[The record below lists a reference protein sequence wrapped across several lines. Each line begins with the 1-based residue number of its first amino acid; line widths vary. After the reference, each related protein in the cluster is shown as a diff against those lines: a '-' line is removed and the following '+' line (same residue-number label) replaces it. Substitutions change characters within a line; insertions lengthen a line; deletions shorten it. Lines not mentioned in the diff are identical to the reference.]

1 MSNSPD
7 ELERDIETSRGRL
20 DRTLADLQERLNQP
34 GIPRNFADLRRSG
47 QAASETVE
55 RLVGEVRANPVPVLL
70 IAAGFGLIVYEA
82 FRTAA
87 ERRRL
92 AVVSAGSAT
101 VTADRHLPE
110 NHPDRMHERLDDA
123 LEESF
128 PGSDPVSVRIT
139 K

>member
-1 MSNSPD
+1 MSDSPD
-7 ELERDIETSRGRL
+7 KLEHDVEASRGRL
-20 DRTLADLQERLNQP
+20 DRTLTDLQARFNRP
-34 GIPRNFADLRRSG
+34 GIPRDFADLRRSG

-55 RLVGEVRANPVPVLL
+55 RLVRDVRVNPVPTLL
-70 IAAGFGLIVYEA
+70 IAAGFGLLVYEA
-82 FRTAA
+82 FRIAA

-92 AVVSAGSAT
+92 AVVPAGTAVAT
-101 VTADRHLPE
+101 TDRHLAE

-128 PGSDPVSVRIT
+128 PGSDPVSVQIT

>member
-1 MSNSPD
+1 MSDAPD
-7 ELERDIETSRGRL
+7 KLERDVEASRGRL
-20 DRTLADLQERLNQP
+20 DRTLADLRARFNQP
-34 GIPRNFADLRRSG
+34 GIPRDLADLRRSG

-55 RLVGEVRANPVPVLL
+55 RIAQDVRLNPVPALL
-70 IAAGFGLIVYEA
+70 IAAGFGLLVYEA

-92 AVVSAGSAT
+92 TLVSSAT
-101 VTADRHLPE
+101 AMPDRRLPE
-110 NHPDRMHERLDDA
+110 NHPDRMHARLDDA

>member
-1 MSNSPD
+1 MSDSPD
-7 ELERDIETSRGRL
+7 ELERDVEATRGRL
-20 DRTLADLQERLNQP
+20 DRTLGDLQNRLTGP
-34 GIPRNFADLRRSG
+34 GIPRSLADLRRSG
-47 QAASETVE
+47 EAAGETVE
-55 RLVGEVRANPVPVLL
+55 RFVADVRVNPVPALL
-70 IAAGFGLIVYEA
+70 IAAGLGLLVYEA

-92 AVVSAGSAT
+92 AVVPAGSAAAAT
-101 VTADRHLPE
+101 DRHLPE

>member
-1 MSNSPD
+1 MSDAPD
-7 ELERDIETSRGRL
+7 KLERDVEASRGRL
-20 DRTLADLQERLNQP
+20 DRTLADLQARFNQP
-34 GIPRNFADLRRSG
+34 GIPRDLADLRRSG

-55 RLVGEVRANPVPVLL
+55 RIAQDVRLNPVPALL
-70 IAAGFGLIVYEA
+70 IAAGFGLLVYEA

-92 AVVSAGSAT
+92 TLVPSAPAMP
-101 VTADRHLPE
+101 DRHLPE
-110 NHPDRMHERLDDA
+110 NHPDRMHARLDDA

>member
-1 MSNSPD
+1 MSDSPNK
-7 ELERDIETSRGRL
+7 LEQDVEASRGRL
-20 DRTLADLQERLNQP
+20 DRTLADLQAWFNRP
-34 GIPRNFADLRRSG
+34 GIPRDFADLRRSG

-55 RLVGEVRANPVPVLL
+55 RLVADVRVNPVPALM
-70 IAAGFGLIVYEA
+70 IAAGFGLLVYEA

-87 ERRRL
+87 DRRRL
-92 AVVSAGSAT
+92 AVVTAGSAIT
-101 VTADRHLPE
+101 TTDRHLPE

-128 PGSDPVSVRIT
+128 PGSDPISVRIT

>member
-1 MSNSPD
+1 MSDAPD
-7 ELERDIETSRGRL
+7 KLERDVEASRGRL
-20 DRTLADLQERLNQP
+20 DRTLADLQARFNQP
-34 GIPRNFADLRRSG
+34 GIPRDLADLRRSG
-47 QAASETVE
+47 QAASESVE
-55 RLVGEVRANPVPVLL
+55 RIVQDVRVNPVPALL
-70 IAAGFGLIVYEA
+70 IAAGFGLLVYEA

-92 AVVSAGSAT
+92 AVVPAASAYP
-101 VTADRHLPE
+101 VPDRHLPE

>member
-1 MSNSPD
+1 MSDSPD
-7 ELERDIETSRGRL
+7 KLEQDVEASRGRL
-20 DRTLADLQERLNQP
+20 DRTLADLQARFNRP
-34 GIPRNFADLRRSG
+34 GIPRDFSDLRRSG

-55 RLVGEVRANPVPVLL
+55 RFVADVRVNPVPALL
-70 IAAGFGLIVYEA
+70 IAAGFGLLVYEA
-82 FRTAA
+82 ARTAA

-92 AVVSAGSAT
+92 AFMPAGST
-101 VTADRHLPE
+101 VASPDRHLPE

>member
-1 MSNSPD
+1 MNDSP
-7 ELERDIETSRGRL
+7 EKLERDVEASRGRL
-20 DRTLADLQERLNQP
+20 DRTLADLQARMNRP
-34 GIPRNFADLRRSG
+34 GMPRDLADLRRSG
-47 QAASETVE
+47 QAATETVE
-55 RLVGEVRANPVPVLL
+55 RLIDDVRSDPVPALL
-70 IAAGFGLIVYEA
+70 IATGLGLLVYEA

-92 AVVSAGSAT
+92 AMITAGSAVGGT
-101 VTADRHLPE
+101 DRHLPE
-110 NHPDRMHERLDDA
+110 NRPDRMDERVDDA

>member
-1 MSNSPD
+1 MSDSPD
-7 ELERDIETSRGRL
+7 KLEQDVEASRGRL
-20 DRTLADLQERLNQP
+20 DRTLADLQARFNRP
-34 GIPRNFADLRRSG
+34 GIPRDFADLRRSG

-55 RLVGEVRANPVPVLL
+55 RFVADVRVNPVPALL
-70 IAAGFGLIVYEA
+70 IAAGVGLLVYEA

-92 AVVSAGSAT
+92 VDVTGGSGVAT
-101 VTADRHLPE
+101 TDRHLPE
-110 NHPDRMHERLDDA
+110 NDPDRMQARLDDA

-128 PGSDPVSVRIT
+128 PGSDPVSVRVT

>member
-1 MSNSPD
+1 MSDSPD
-7 ELERDIETSRGRL
+7 KLEQDVEASRDQL
-20 DRTLADLQERLNQP
+20 DRTLADLQSRLNQP
-34 GIPRNFADLRRSG
+34 GIPRGFADLRRAG
-47 QAASETVE
+47 QAASDTVAWVVE
-55 RLVGEVRANPVPVLL
+55 EVRRKPVPVLL
-70 IAAGFGLIVYEA
+70 IAAGFGLLVYEA

-92 AVVSAGSAT
+92 AVVPAGSAVAT
-101 VTADRHLPE
+101 SDRHLAE

>member
-1 MSNSPD
+1 MSDSPD
-7 ELERDIETSRGRL
+7 KLEQDVEASRGRL
-20 DRTLADLQERLNQP
+20 DRTLTDLQARFNRP
-34 GIPRNFADLRRSG
+34 GIPRDFADLRRSG

-55 RLVGEVRANPVPVLL
+55 RLVADVRINPVPALM
-70 IAAGFGLIVYEA
+70 IAAGFGLLVYEA

-92 AVVSAGSAT
+92 AVVSARSAIT
-101 VTADRHLPE
+101 STDRHLPE

>member
-1 MSNSPD
+1 M
-7 ELERDIETSRGRL
+7 
-20 DRTLADLQERLNQP
+20 
-34 GIPRNFADLRRSG
+34 
-47 QAASETVE
+47 
-55 RLVGEVRANPVPVLL
+55 
-70 IAAGFGLIVYEA
+70 IAAGFGLLVYEA
-82 FRTAA
+82 FRTTA

-92 AVVSAGSAT
+92 AVVPAGSDVAT
-101 VTADRHLPE
+101 TDRHLPE

>member
-1 MSNSPD
+1 MSASPD
-7 ELERDIETSRGRL
+7 KLERDVEASRGRL
-20 DRTLADLQERLNQP
+20 DRTLADLQARFSQP
-34 GIPRNFADLRRSG
+34 GIPRDFADLRRSG

-55 RLVGEVRANPVPVLL
+55 RFVADVRVNPVPALL
-70 IAAGFGLIVYEA
+70 IATGLGLLVYEA
-82 FRTAA
+82 FQTAA

-92 AVVSAGSAT
+92 AVVSTGSA
-101 VTADRHLPE
+101 VATADRHLPE

>member
-1 MSNSPD
+1 MSDSPD
-7 ELERDIETSRGRL
+7 KLERDVEASRGRL
-20 DRTLADLQERLNQP
+20 DRTLADLQARLNRP
-34 GIPRNFADLRRSG
+34 GIPRDFADLRRSG

-55 RLVGEVRANPVPVLL
+55 RFVQDVRVNPVPALL
-70 IAAGFGLIVYEA
+70 IAAGFGLLVFEA

-92 AVVSAGSAT
+92 AIVPAGPAMAKT
-101 VTADRHLPE
+101 DRHLSE
-110 NHPDRMHERLDDA
+110 NHPDRMHERLDVA

>member
-7 ELERDIETSRGRL
+7 ELEREVEASRGRL
-20 DRTLADLQERLNQP
+20 DRTLDDLQARLDGP
-34 GIPRNFADLRRSG
+34 DIPRDFADLRRSG
-47 QAASETVE
+47 LAVSETVE
-55 RLVGEVRANPVPVLL
+55 RFAADVRANPMPPLL
-70 IAAGFGLIVYEA
+70 IAAGFGLLVYEA

-92 AVVSAGSAT
+92 ALMPAVPVAT
-101 VTADRHLPE
+101 TPDRHLPE
-110 NHPDRMHERLDDA
+110 NHPARMHERLDQG
-123 LEESF
+123 LEETF

>member
-1 MSNSPD
+1 MSDSPD
-7 ELERDIETSRGRL
+7 KLERDVEASRGRL
-20 DRTLADLQERLNQP
+20 DRTLADLQARLNRP
-34 GIPRNFADLRRSG
+34 GIPRDFTDLRRSG
-47 QAASETVE
+47 RAANETIE
-55 RLVGEVRANPVPVLL
+55 RIAAEVRINPVPALL

-92 AVVSAGSAT
+92 AVVHPG
-101 VTADRHLPE
+101 TAMAPTDRHLAE

>member
-1 MSNSPD
+1 MSDAPD
-7 ELERDIETSRGRL
+7 KLERDVEASRGRL
-20 DRTLADLQERLNQP
+20 DRTLADLQARFNQP
-34 GIPRNFADLRRSG
+34 GIPRDLADLRRSG

-55 RLVGEVRANPVPVLL
+55 RIAQDVRLNPVPALL
-70 IAAGFGLIVYEA
+70 IAAGFGLLVYEA

-92 AVVSAGSAT
+92 TLVPSAT
-101 VTADRHLPE
+101 AMPDRRLPE
-110 NHPDRMHERLDDA
+110 NHPDPMHARLDDA

>member
-1 MSNSPD
+1 
-7 ELERDIETSRGRL
+7 L
-20 DRTLADLQERLNQP
+20 DRTLSDLQDRLNGP
-34 GIPRNFADLRRSG
+34 GIPRSLADLRRSG
-47 QAASETVE
+47 EAVGETVE
-55 RLVGEVRANPVPVLL
+55 RFVADVRVNPVPVLL
-70 IAAGFGLIVYEA
+70 IAAGFGLLVYEA
-82 FRTAA
+82 FRSAA

-92 AVVSAGSAT
+92 AVVPSGSAVAT
-101 VTADRHLPE
+101 LDRHLSE

>member
-1 MSNSPD
+1 MSDSP
-7 ELERDIETSRGRL
+7 EKLERDVEASRGRL
-20 DRTLADLQERLNQP
+20 DRTLADLQARFSQP
-34 GIPRNFADLRRSG
+34 GIPRDFADLRRSG
-47 QAASETVE
+47 QAASKTVE
-55 RLVGEVRANPVPVLL
+55 RIVADVRVNPMPALL
-70 IAAGFGLIVYEA
+70 IATGLGLLVYEA

-92 AVVSAGSAT
+92 AVVSTGSA
-101 VTADRHLPE
+101 VAAADRHLPE